1 MDVALSM
8 VLLRE
13 TADLPVPRIVEELR
27 ARYPEL
33 NASVEG
39 TEDGERETSV
49 ATLQL
54 QDAYLALACMPSP
67 LPWSDLEGPCA
78 TSLLW
83 KNASDEVKT
92 HAAHVVVS
100 IMSELDEIKRS
111 ILLTQVTTAI
121 LAACE
126 GAMGVYWGNAS
137 LLIPKPIFVEFAEQI
152 LPQGPPLD
160 IWIDFRVGWQA
171 EKRSAG
177 FTQGMTALGH
187 MELEAQ
193 DWPEK
198 PSDLRE
204 RLQGLVLYLLNNG
217 RVIKDGD
224 TVGQSASEKIRVV
237 YAGSNVGHKGLV
249 MQLRYESAHRPWWKI
264 W

>member
-1 MDVALSM
+1 
-8 VLLRE
+8 
-13 TADLPVPRIVEELR
+13 
-27 ARYPEL
+27 
-33 NASVEG
+33 
-39 TEDGERETSV
+39 
-49 ATLQL
+49 
-54 QDAYLALACMPSP
+54 
-67 LPWSDLEGPCA
+67 
-78 TSLLW
+78 
-83 KNASDEVKT
+83 
-92 HAAHVVVS
+92 
-100 IMSELDEIKRS
+100 
-111 ILLTQVTTAI
+111 
-121 LAACE
+121 
-126 GAMGVYWGNAS
+126 MGVYWGNAS
-137 LLIPKPIFVEFAEQI
+137 LLIPKPIFVEFAEQV

-171 EKRSAG
+171 EERSAG

-204 RLQGLVLYLLNNG
+204 RLQGLALYLLNNG